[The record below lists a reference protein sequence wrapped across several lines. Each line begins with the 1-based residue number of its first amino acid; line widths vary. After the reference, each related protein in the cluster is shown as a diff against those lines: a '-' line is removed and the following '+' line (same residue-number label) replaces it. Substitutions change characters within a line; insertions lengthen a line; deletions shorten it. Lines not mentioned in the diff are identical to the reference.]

1 MMVWF
6 VELVLLLLGM
16 FILVSGAIQYLIV
29 GYCLFLALVLFA
41 VIISKITQRI
51 LINK

>member
-1 MMVWF
+1 MIWIF
-6 VELVLLLLGM
+6 ELVLLLIGV

-29 GYCLFLALVLFA
+29 GYCAFLALVLFV
-41 VIISKITQRI
+41 VIISKITQKF